1 MADLVITRTYDA
13 PRERVWSMWTN
24 AEKMQKWWGP
34 KEFSVPTYKLDLT
47 IGGTYLYCMGIPG
60 SEMIWSGGEYK
71 EIVPH
76 ERLVFTDHFADKDG
90 NKVSGTVYGM
100 PSDFPLEMTVT
111 VTLEDTKD
119 PASEFSP
126 IKTKMTLR
134 QGPHPAGEIFT
145 MARAGWSESFEK
157 LAELLK
163 E

>member
-13 PRERVWSMWTN
+13 SRERVWEMWTH
-24 AEKMQKWWGP
+24 AEEMQKWWGP
-34 KEFSVPTYKLDLT
+34 KDFPHPSCKLDVR
-47 IGGTYLYCMGIPG
+47 IGGTSHICMKTPDGQ
-60 SEMIWSGGEYK
+60 EIWSGGEYK
-71 EIVPH
+71 EIVPN
-76 ERLVFTDHFADKDG
+76 ERLIMSDYFTDKDG
-90 NKVSGTVYGM
+90 NKVSPTVYGM
-100 PSDFPLEMTVT
+100 PHDFPLEMTIT

-134 QGPHPAGEIFT
+134 QGPHPAGEIFS

-163 E
+163 